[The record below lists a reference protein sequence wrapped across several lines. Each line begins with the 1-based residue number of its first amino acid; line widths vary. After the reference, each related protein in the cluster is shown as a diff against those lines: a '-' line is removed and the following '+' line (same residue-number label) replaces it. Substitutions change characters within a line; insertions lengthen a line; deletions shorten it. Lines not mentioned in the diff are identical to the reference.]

1 MKRRTRTGGAILML
15 ALLAAGLLPG
25 CAAFR
30 EAFSETPEQTA
41 TRQRRAE
48 QRKARESTT
57 AREEVFPSF
66 FQKKE
71 EARKPSL
78 LLESGNFSEEERA
91 VMERELNRQ
100 NELTTPGSIQ
110 QSMPRT
116 GTPPTDDWVFGG
128 FELF

>member
-41 TRQRRAE
+41 ARQRRAE
-48 QRKARESTT
+48 QRKARENTT

-66 FQKKE
+66 FQRGASFQSTDGSSSSAKSHE
-71 EARKPSL
+71 MFLARFPVEDSVPHPAFRL
-78 LLESGNFSEEERA
+78 HFGDVICSS
-91 VMERELNRQ
+91 
-100 NELTTPGSIQ
+100 
-110 QSMPRT
+110 SMGIWR
-116 GTPPTDDWVFGG
+116 FRK
-128 FELF
+128 